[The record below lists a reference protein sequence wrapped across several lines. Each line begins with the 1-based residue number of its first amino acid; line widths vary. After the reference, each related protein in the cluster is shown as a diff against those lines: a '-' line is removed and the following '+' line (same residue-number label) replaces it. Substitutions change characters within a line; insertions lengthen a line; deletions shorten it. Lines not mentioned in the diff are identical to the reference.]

1 MRGCEVSTP
10 AFPLRPP
17 AARAGPGPAR
27 PPPPPSAPSF
37 RPLSAGR
44 GRGGSPR
51 SQGWLSAGPGLFSPL
66 GPKAPAP
73 RPDSAGVEIS
83 PSGIVGL
90 LYQPSD
96 KDRCEPTPLI
106 SRSFVFFASPRPPRE
121 VWQVRGQQSGWKSS
135 PPPASFLR
143 KNGRLGSAAKHPAS
157 PGALCHRRFCQSS
170 IGAMKTPCP
179 AAVFPLDTFRD
190 PPLCRAPGKLRGWF
204 SRSGEGG
211 GVASTL
217 LGLSRGERMGVPGL
231 GLTMLG
237 RNKCPV
243 LVACSHGEAH
253 PAGRPPSRWES
264 GAAWLAGR
272 RAGTSGSGAN
282 TWKCVPRLPRR
293 PQKAQPGG
301 VPDPAWPVGPQA
313 CFRAS

>member
-10 AFPLRPP
+10 AFPPRPP

-27 PPPPPSAPSF
+27 PPPPPPAPSF

-51 SQGWLSAGPGLFSPL
+51 SQGWLSAGPGPFSPL

-211 GVASTL
+211 GCLHSPGPVERRKD
-217 LGLSRGERMGVPGL
+217 GGPGPRPHYVGEKQM
-231 GLTMLG
+231 
-237 RNKCPV
+237 
-243 LVACSHGEAH
+243 SS
-253 PAGRPPSRWES
+253 AGRLFTRRSPPCGTAAIQVGEQSCVARWAQGRHLGFWSEHLEMRPPPSPAPPES
-264 GAAWLAGR
+264 TAR
-272 RAGTSGSGAN
+272 RG
-282 TWKCVPRLPRR
+282 PRSVC
-293 PQKAQPGG
+293 KI
-301 VPDPAWPVGPQA
+301 
-313 CFRAS
+313 